1 MFLPILETLGAAA
14 LALLG
19 AVLGRWFSRQP
30 KPWWTLGYFIPL
42 AVITIVA
49 LPHFYRSLEF
59 RPPVSWFVTGRTLF
73 AVSGFVI
80 TMVLITPLSRLPR
93 ASTRRLVACFVIL
106 MVFFS
111 SLWPFVAPALNH
123 SYLASLQ
130 TRVSNEGICEQS
142 TDYTCG
148 PAAAVTALRK
158 LGFPAEEGEIAILAH
173 TSTAIGTPPD
183 LLCAA
188 LKKHYSSSGLDCEYR
203 YFNSTVELK
212 NGGIT
217 LAVIKFGLFVDH
229 YVAVLDV
236 TDTEIIVGDPF
247 RGKMSYTHDEFAKKW
262 RFVGVVLKK
271 ANGQKL
277 AAEQPACFISC
288 SPTYFGCIKM
298 NSPRRFFFQADSS

>member
-1 MFLPILETLGAAA
+1 MLAPILETLGAAA

-19 AVLGRWFSRQP
+19 AVLGKWFSRQP

-42 AVITIVA
+42 AVITVVA
-49 LPHFYRSLEF
+49 LPHIDRSLEF
-59 RPPVSWFVTGRTLF
+59 KPPISWFVTGRTLF

-93 ASTRRLVACFVIL
+93 ATTRRLVACFVIV

-111 SLWPFVAPALNH
+111 SLWPFVAPAFNY

-130 TRVSNEGICEQS
+130 TRISSDGICEQS

-148 PAAAVTALRK
+148 PAAAVTALRN

-183 LLCAA
+183 LLATA
-188 LKKHYSSSGLDCEYR
+188 LKKRYASNGLDCEYR
-203 YFNSTVELK
+203 YFNSTHELK
-212 NGGIT
+212 NGGLT

-229 YVAVLDV
+229 YVTVLEV
-236 TDTEIIVGDPF
+236 TDSEIIVGDPF
-247 RGKMSYTHDEFAKKW
+247 RGKMSCTHDEFARKW

-277 AAEQPACFISC
+277 AAE
-288 SPTYFGCIKM
+288 
-298 NSPRRFFFQADSS
+298 